1 LSGTGGGIAVLLSM
15 TGDMI
20 SVGSELPDVDML
32 EPVWMS
38 CCDEL
43 TEAAGE

>member
-1 LSGTGGGIAVLLSM
+1 MVLFSM
-15 TGDMI
+15 TGDMM

-32 EPVWMS
+32 EPVRTS

-43 TEAAGE
+43 IDAAGEC